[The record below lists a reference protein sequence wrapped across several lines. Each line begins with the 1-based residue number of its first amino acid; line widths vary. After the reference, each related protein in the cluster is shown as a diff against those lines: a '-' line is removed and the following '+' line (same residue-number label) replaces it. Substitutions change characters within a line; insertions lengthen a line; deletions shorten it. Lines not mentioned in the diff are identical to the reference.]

1 MAVKREIKVGI
12 FVIVG
17 LIVAGVLVFLVG
29 DERRVFDKHFSL
41 HAEFDDV
48 AGLKPGAP
56 VRMGGIDVGSV
67 QAVSFGD
74 TASDRKLHVRISV
87 IANAHDRIR
96 EDSIVTI
103 ANKGLLGDKMLEIT
117 QGGEG
122 RPVIPD
128 GGKIKT
134 QAADDIQKYLTKA
147 NEILD
152 LAKATLENLKTLTG
166 TAADKDVQAD
176 LKASISSM
184 RKLLGDAAANDGF
197 VHRLLTDAQMAD
209 HLDSV
214 FVEASKA
221 GRSFDR
227 IAVDVRYLLKQ
238 VKDGPGFAHTLL
250 YNKDGEKALTSF
262 AKTADELAKTMEE
275 IRTGKGAI
283 HEMVYG
289 QSGQDVT
296 DNLAKMSADLRDV
309 VADIKAGKGTIGAL
323 MVDPSIY
330 EDVKSIL
337 GNIDRNQVLRALVR
351 YTIKQDEE
359 RPSIATSPQPA
370 GATIAN
376 PEKVVPLPAKPEK
389 K

>member
-17 LIVAGVLVFLVG
+17 LIVAGVLIFLVG
-29 DERRVFDKHFSL
+29 DERRVFDKHFTL
-41 HAEFDDV
+41 NADFDDV

-67 QAVSFGD
+67 QSVSFGD
-74 TASDRKLHVRISV
+74 NAADRKLHVRISV
-87 IANAHDRIR
+87 VSGAHERIR

-122 RPVIPD
+122 KPIIPD
-128 GGKIKT
+128 NGKIKS
-134 QAADDIQKYLTKA
+134 QPPDDLQKYLTKA

-152 LAKATLENLKTLTG
+152 LAKSTLKNLETVTG
-166 TAADKDVQAD
+166 TAADKDLQAD
-176 LKASISSM
+176 LKASVSSI
-184 RKLLGDAAANDGF
+184 RRLLGDAAANDGF
-197 VHRLLTDAQMAD
+197 VHRLLTDKQMAD

-214 FVEASKA
+214 FVEAARA

-227 IAVDVRYLLKQ
+227 IAVDVRYLLRQ
-238 VKDGPGFAHTLL
+238 VKEGPGLAHTLL
-250 YNKDGEKALTSF
+250 YSKDGDKTLASF

-283 HEMVYG
+283 HELVYG
-289 QSGQDVT
+289 ESGQEVT
-296 DNLAKMSADLRDV
+296 VNLQKMSADLRDI

-323 MVDPSIY
+323 MVDPSVY

-351 YTIKQDEE
+351 YTIKQDED
-359 RPSIATSPQPA
+359 RPSISTSPPPK
-370 GATIAN
+370 GSTVTN
-376 PEKVVPLPAKPEK
+376 PEKVPPLPPKTEK
-389 K
+389 